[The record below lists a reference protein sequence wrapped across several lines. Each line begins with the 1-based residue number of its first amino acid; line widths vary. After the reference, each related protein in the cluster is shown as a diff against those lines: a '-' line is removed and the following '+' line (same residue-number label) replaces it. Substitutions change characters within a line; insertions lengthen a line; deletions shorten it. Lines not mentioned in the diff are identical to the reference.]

1 MSHNVQTKRGTAE
14 TDGRPYIVAD
24 GKRPRQLV
32 IHAGV
37 FHRHESRVDD
47 NAQRYKQ
54 VDERV
59 HDEQLD
65 EVRELV
71 PAAAALPAEQ
81 QLVAL
86 ALQKLLLAHA
96 LLEAE
101 KICDNITVHRPVT
114 ATADK
119 R

>member
-1 MSHNVQTKRGTAE
+1 MCRLSGTAE

-24 GKRPRQLV
+24 GERPRQLV

-65 EVRELV
+65 NVRELV
-71 PAAAALPAEQ
+71 PARTALPAEQ
-81 QLVAL
+81 YMHAL
-86 ALQKLLLAHA
+86 GLDVLLQHA
-96 LLEAE
+96 LLAE
-101 KICDNITVHRPVT
+101 DPCDSYDNAFNTPI
-114 ATADK
+114 K
-119 R
+119 Q